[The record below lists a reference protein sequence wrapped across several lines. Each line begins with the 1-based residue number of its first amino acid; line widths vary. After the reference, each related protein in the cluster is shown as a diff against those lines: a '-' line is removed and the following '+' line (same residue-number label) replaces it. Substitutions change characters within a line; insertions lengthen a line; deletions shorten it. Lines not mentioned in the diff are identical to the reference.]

1 MEIKIKDILINERR
15 KYKKI
20 RELSQKINIH
30 LTGIPQRMNNIDER
44 KFSKTIQKKK
54 KSQNWRTWVFYIE
67 RVHRAPDTMVEKRA
81 TLGNIF
87 VKFRAAMGKENTL
100 SVY

>member
-54 KSQNWRTWVFYIE
+54 SQNWRTWVFYIE

>member
-54 KSQNWRTWVFYIE
+54 NLRIGEHGFSILKGYTE
-67 RVHRAPDTMVEKRA
+67 RLTQW
-81 TLGNIF
+81 
-87 VKFRAAMGKENTL
+87 
-100 SVY
+100 

>member
-1 MEIKIKDILINERR
+1 MGELEIKIKDILINERR

-44 KFSKTIQKKK
+44 KFSKTIQKKNLRIGEHGFSILK
-54 KSQNWRTWVFYIE
+54 GYAE
-67 RVHRAPDTMVEKRA
+67 RLTQW
-81 TLGNIF
+81 
-87 VKFRAAMGKENTL
+87 
-100 SVY
+100 

>member
-20 RELSQKINIH
+20 RELSLKINIH

-44 KFSKTIQKKK
+44 KI
-54 KSQNWRTWVFYIE
+54 
-67 RVHRAPDTMVEKRA
+67 
-81 TLGNIF
+81 
-87 VKFRAAMGKENTL
+87 
-100 SVY
+100 

>member
-1 MEIKIKDILINERR
+1 MKIKDILINERR

-20 RELSQKINIH
+20 RELSRKINIH

-44 KFSKTIQKKK
+44 KISKTIQKK
-54 KSQNWRTWVFYIE
+54 KSQNWRTWIFYIE
-67 RVHRAPDTMVEKRA
+67 SVHRPPDTVVEKRA

-87 VKFRAAMGKENTL
+87 VKFRTAMGKENIL